1 MMKKETQTKKQV
13 CFNPEYDK
21 ELLEFLKGK
30 KFSTYIKKLIEK
42 EMRNEQCINNSK

>member
-21 ELLEFLKGK
+21 DLLEFLKGK
-30 KFSTYIKKLIEK
+30 KLNAK
-42 EMRNEQCINNSK
+42 